1 MLLKNSNV
9 TKSFGVHT
17 EKKKGDKLSNP
28 LPPLISTG
36 EHNPGSKW
44 KLTRLRQVGYR
55 LDTSRYLLTVSHSSQ
70 TRSHPSSWKLQR
82 GKKKKR
88 KRIWKIKTE
97 GDRKEERIQFFFV
110 VDNHRVDGRGRTMHH
125 DGQLHKQDSR
135 RLIIGLTGYPMYS
148 ISYLRFP
155 RLWLHQF
162 SLKKWRSVTGI
173 VTSQINCEL
182 ADVIERWIQ

>member
-1 MLLKNSNV
+1 MKTDKITTGWLSPRYITISLNRVPFIPDSISSIKLEA
-9 TKSFGVHT
+9 TK
-17 EKKKGDKLSNP
+17 
-28 LPPLISTG
+28 
-36 EHNPGSKW
+36 
-44 KLTRLRQVGYR
+44 
-55 LDTSRYLLTVSHSSQ
+55 
-70 TRSHPSSWKLQR
+70 